1 MFLTHCLIISLANA
15 LGLKSALLVAILSNK
30 YLQIVEIN
38 TLGSPHYGHIIY
50 KVIYYALFDGCLRIW
65 FKSSLRT
72 DTQIKFLLHS
82 TPLCIRLSAFVAQP
96 TNISFLVLETIILG
110 HYSTHC

>member
-1 MFLTHCLIISLANA
+1 MFLTRCLIISLAKA
-15 LGLKSALLVAILSNK
+15 LRLTSALLVAIFMSNK

-38 TLGSPHYGHIIY
+38 TFGSPHYGHFIY
-50 KVIYYALFDGCLRIW
+50 KVIYYTLFNGCLRIW

-72 DTQIKFLLHS
+72 DTQITFSLHS
-82 TPLCIRLSAFVAQP
+82 TPLDIRLSAVVAQLLAC
-96 TNISFLVLETIILG
+96 LVLETIILE